1 MRCSWPNG
9 STRRGTG
16 APVDGLAAV
25 AALPL
30 PAVAARVA
38 ARGGP
43 RVTTNKVFRIA
54 IAVLLLLASQAAAA
68 LGLGQIRLKSG
79 LGEPLLAEIPIVS
92 SVPGELERLRVGL
105 ASPETFARIGLD
117 PPRGVVADLQFN
129 LALGDDGQPVI
140 RVTSPQPID
149 EPMLSFLVEVDWGQG
164 RLVREYSAL
173 VDAPRTVSAPLAP
186 PVQAPVAAPSNTIVR
201 APAGTAQAEP
211 DPAGES
217 LADAAPAEPPAESQA
232 PAQPEAV
239 VAPAPMPPAPP
250 AAAQRPGELRVQSG
264 DTLSQIARGLE
275 LEGSLEQ
282 AMIALLRS
290 NPGAFIDGNIHLL
303 RAGAVL
309 RVPGGSTVAEI
320 DAAQALAQ
328 VREQTRAWRQ
338 ATQAVAQPA
347 ADAGAATQVAGDA
360 SDTAGAEGAPEAA
373 VTDARL
379 EIVPPGASDA
389 TAAGTRSGISEGG
402 EGDTMRQELQQAN
415 EVLAAR
421 EAELDEM
428 KSRLA
433 ELEKI
438 QADQR
443 ELISLKDNELAS
455 VQAELA
461 QAREQ
466 DGPAAGAGA
475 GWWIGGGVLLLL
487 VLLGAWLMRR
497 KADQVPRF
505 RAPAEAVD
513 APAPSDPRASAFPA
527 RAPAAAVTA
536 PAWHAGGPENERP
549 SPAPQAT
556 ELAAPAVAAPSIDP
570 VPEDRGADLSPD
582 SPADT
587 PATPPGATGGDA
599 VDGET
604 GFQAETPGHERLELA
619 RAYLDLGDG
628 DSARQLLTELVVS
641 GDLASRQEAARM
653 LRELD

>member
-1 MRCSWPNG
+1 M
-9 STRRGTG
+9 
-16 APVDGLAAV
+16 
-25 AALPL
+25 
-30 PAVAARVA
+30 
-38 ARGGP
+38 
-43 RVTTNKVFRIA
+43 
-54 IAVLLLLASQAAAA
+54 LLLASQAAAA

-79 LGEPLLAEIPIVS
+79 LGEPLLAEIPVVS

-201 APAGTAQAEP
+201 APASATQDEP
-211 DPAGES
+211 DPVDGS
-217 LADAAPAEPPAESQA
+217 PADAASDAPAEPPTESPA
-232 PAQPEAV
+232 PAQAV
-239 VAPAPMPPAPP
+239 ATASVPVPPTPAT
-250 AAAQRPGELRVQSG
+250 AAQRPGEVRVQSG
-264 DTLSQIARGLE
+264 DTLSQLARSLE

-309 RVPGGSTVAEI
+309 RVPGGSTVAEV

-338 ATQAVAQPA
+338 ANQAVAQPA
-347 ADAGAATQVAGDA
+347 AGAGTATQLAGDA
-360 SDTAGAEGAPEAA
+360 PDTAGAEGGPEAA
-373 VTDARL
+373 AADARL

-428 KSRLA
+428 RSRLA

-461 QAREQ
+461 QAREH
-466 DGPAAGAGA
+466 DAPASGT
-475 GWWIGGGVLLLL
+475 GWWIGGGALLLL
-487 VLLGAWLMRR
+487 VLLGGWLMRR
-497 KADQVPRF
+497 KADQAPRF
-505 RAPAEAVD
+505 RAPVEPAEAPV
-513 APAPSDPRASAFPA
+513 ASDPRASAFPA
-527 RAPAAAVTA
+527 SAPAAAATA
-536 PAWHAGGPENERP
+536 PAWHAGGAEDERP
-549 SPAPQAT
+549 AAAPQAT
-556 ELAAPAVAAPSIDP
+556 ETTAPAVASPRVDP
-570 VPEDRGADLSPD
+570 AAEEHRADLPPD
-582 SPADT
+582 GPGDAPAGPAVTTDTGSVDDPAD
-587 PATPPGATGGDA
+587 
-599 VDGET
+599 
-604 GFQAETPGHERLELA
+604 FQAEAPGHERLELA

-641 GDLASRQEAARM
+641 GDLASRQEAARL